1 MSVPK
6 LKSLWSLLMLLP
18 PIVGVI
24 LLLPRLAQF
33 VGVGVGFVAWPWQ
46 FDFTEGVDLDTV
58 SQLAHGT
65 NIYGHFGPDAFVS
78 APYTPIYFLVNA
90 VTTRVG
96 GLSFGPG
103 RAMSLGATVLIAVL
117 IGYIVWLTGRRW
129 AASEGKQDEAVV
141 AAPTLGR

>member
-6 LKSLWSLLMLLP
+6 PKSLWSLALLLP
-18 PIVGVI
+18 PILGVI

-58 SQLAHGT
+58 NLMAHGT
-65 NIYGHFGPDAFVS
+65 NIYGHFGPDGFVS
-78 APYTPIYFLVNA
+78 APYTPLYFLVNA
-90 VTTRVG
+90 VTTRLG

-103 RAMSLGATVLIAVL
+103 RAMSLGATVLIAVV
-117 IGYIVWLTGRRW
+117 IGYIVWLAGRRW
-129 AASEGKQDEAVV
+129 AVSDGK
-141 AAPTLGR
+141 